1 MVRTVDPPPAEPNV
15 TTCVLKNAT
24 IVNEGATF
32 EGDVAIANGRIERI
46 GGNLGGRLGGKA
58 HEIDLAGAWLL
69 PGMIDDQVHFREPG
83 LEHKGTI
90 ATESRAAVAGGITSY
105 MEMPN
110 CTPQTITM
118 DALLDKHVRA
128 AHHSLANYAFY
139 FGATNDNLEAIKT
152 VDVSKACGVKVF
164 MGASTGNMLVDDE
177 ATLEG
182 IFASSPLLIA
192 THCEDTPTITA
203 NEALAREEYGDDI
216 PIHAHPRIRSAEAC
230 YKSSSLAISL
240 AKRHNSRLH
249 VLHLTTARE
258 LEQFEPGP
266 VTGKRITAEA
276 CVHHL
281 FFNDTWYGPLGA
293 DIKCNPAIKTRA
305 DQLALRRAVV
315 EDRIDV
321 IATDHAPHTREEKA
335 QGGYA
340 APAGLPLVQHAL
352 LSLIEHVK
360 AGELRIEQVAQK
372 TAHAPAQLFE
382 VRERGFIRE
391 GYWADLVVVDP
402 NAQTVVND
410 EPIYAKCGWTPFR
423 GIAFRSR
430 ITHTFV
436 NGNLVFDNGRLDD
449 DSRGRALEFAR

>member
-1 MVRTVDPPPAEPNV
+1 M
-15 TTCVLKNAT
+15 TTTVLKNAT
-24 IVNEGATF
+24 IVNEGTRT
-32 EGDVAIANGRIERI
+32 EGDVAIADGRIERV
-46 GGNLGGRLGGKA
+46 GGSMSADAARV
-58 HEIDLAGAWLL
+58 IDLEGAWLL

-118 DALLDKHVRA
+118 DALRDKHARA
-128 AHHSLANYAFY
+128 ATHSRANYAFY
-139 FGATNDNLEAIKT
+139 FGATNDNLEAIKA
-152 VDVSKACGVKVF
+152 VDVTLACGVKVF
-164 MGASTGNMLVDDE
+164 MGASTGNMLVDDP

-182 IFASSPLLIA
+182 IFASCPLLIA
-192 THCEDTPTITA
+192 THCEDTPTIVA
-203 NEALAREEYGDDI
+203 NEAAARERFGDAI
-216 PIHAHPRIRSAEAC
+216 PIHEHPRIRSVEAC
-230 YKSSSLAISL
+230 YKSSSLAIGL
-240 AKRHNSRLH
+240 AKRHGSRLH

-258 LEQFEPGP
+258 LSQFEPGP
-266 VTGKRITAEA
+266 IGGKRITAEA

-305 DQLALRRAVV
+305 DQLAIRCAVV

-335 QGGYA
+335 LGGYA

-360 AGELRIEQVAQK
+360 AGDLRLEQVVQK
-372 TAHAPAQLFE
+372 TAHAPATLFD

-402 NAQTVVND
+402 NANTIVD
-410 EPIYAKCGWTPFR
+410 EEPIYAKCGWTPFR
-423 GIAFRSR
+423 GMAFRCR

-436 NGNLVFDNGRLDD
+436 NGELVFDNGELD
-449 DSRGRALEFAR
+449 DSRRGMALTFDR

>member
-1 MVRTVDPPPAEPNV
+1 M
-15 TTCVLKNAT
+15 TTTVLKNAT
-24 IVNEGATF
+24 IVNEGERTQ
-32 EGDVAIANGRIERI
+32 GDVAIADGRIERV
-46 GGNLGGRLGGKA
+46 GGSVTADAARV
-58 HEIDLAGAWLL
+58 IDLEGAWLL

-118 DALLDKHVRA
+118 DALRDKHTRA
-128 AHHSLANYAFY
+128 ATHSRANYAFY
-139 FGATNDNLEAIKT
+139 FGATNDNLEAIKA
-152 VDVSKACGVKVF
+152 VDVALACGVKVF
-164 MGASTGNMLVDDE
+164 MGASTGNMLVDDP

-182 IFASSPLLIA
+182 IFASCPLLIA
-192 THCEDTPTITA
+192 THCEDTPTIVA
-203 NEALAREEYGDDI
+203 NEAAARERFGDAI
-216 PIHAHPRIRSAEAC
+216 PIHEHPRIRSVEAC
-230 YKSSSLAISL
+230 YKSSSLAIGL
-240 AKRHNSRLH
+240 AKRHGSRLH

-258 LEQFEPGP
+258 LSQFEPGP
-266 VTGKRITAEA
+266 IGGKRITAEA

-305 DQLALRRAVV
+305 DQLAIRRAVV

-321 IATDHAPHTREEKA
+321 IATDHAPHTREEKSLP
-335 QGGYA
+335 GYA

-360 AGELRIEQVAQK
+360 AGDLGLEQVVQK
-372 TAHAPAQLFE
+372 TSHAPAQLFD

-402 NAQTVVND
+402 NANTVVDD
-410 EPIYAKCGWTPFR
+410 EPVYAKCGWTPFR

-430 ITHTFV
+430 ITHTFI
-436 NGNLVFDNGRLDD
+436 NGHLVFDNGELDD
-449 DSRGRALEFAR
+449 DFRGMALAFDR